1 MIFSFQ
7 KKVSRISENSWGSQ
21 RNFKIQDENENENE
35 NPSLNEVQGQN
46 EKRKE
51 NFSGRNELN
60 PDLLLFPTYS
70 SNSFSSIA
78 QECSEQLL
86 PLSSTLL
93 AQHQKNQKEL
103 NYVRNMKHNNRFQY
117 GCSDVDASSVSSCG
131 GDNIHK
137 SETLSPPKSP
147 VLTPVCSSHKRGGG
161 GEGVSK
167 RLIHDAFS
175 SLSLAD
181 KCALSVSLCSNNNST
196 GNCNNSMGG
205 SNTLIGQGNN
215 NGTGTGT
222 GTGTGSG
229 SGSGTGTGIVR
240 KLSSSSYG
248 SGDSITSTYSPV
260 CVIAALEDQD
270 EEDSERLFG
279 IDRDFSHSIS
289 QFQFYSHS
297 SSFSSSVGEEYSA
310 NNDSYLSPRLNYLRS
325 HGLSGNIGERGERGS
340 GGECSGNG
348 YESMSIRSVISESD
362 KESLDV
368 VMSMMGQQELDQV
381 EDEVR
386 KIQNNVRGWLLR
398 KNYVNLRDAAKTL
411 QVAWRGKKRM
421 MKNHRT
427 VSDNSEGKD
436 LNYSIKLNKEELGS
450 RMELEF
456 NSNDSSIINE
466 EDEDEIE
473 NGDEH
478 ENENENEGNLYISS
492 RVLSKSLSMSSSSSS
507 SNSSLDRMV
516 LSESANPMKSEYC
529 AENVP
534 LNGTNLIIG
543 TIDRV
548 AERIIERGSGSG
560 SAGAHDVIDVAWKR
574 LQPDRSLQL
583 STPTATATATTIA
596 AATGATSGGAAATAF
611 GSISVPVPSSVLVL
625 IPPDSMSILSTKRT
639 SVNSSSDIVN
649 ANINNSTFGVDVSA
663 GASLSHS
670 NANAQPITETSAQ
683 LPPHTHLKENGTLQ
697 KNMNFNSQEE
707 LHAAGTL
714 QAATRAMIA
723 RRNSFSQAK
732 KQAMASLII
741 QKSFLHWFHKD
752 QSTAVKNGETI
763 GRKRKVYR

>member
-1 MIFSFQ
+1 MIVPFILKSVLLSSLKKQFFTIISFQ
-7 KKVSRISENSWGSQ
+7 KKVSRISENSWSSQ
-21 RNFKIQDENENENE
+21 RNLKIQDENENESENQSVNE
-35 NPSLNEVQGQN
+35 GQGQN

-51 NFSGRNELN
+51 SFSSRNELN
-60 PDLLLFPTYS
+60 PDLLSFPTYS
-70 SNSFSSIA
+70 STSFSSMA
-78 QECSEQLL
+78 QECSEQSL

-93 AQHQKNQKEL
+93 AQHQKNQKQL
-103 NYVRNMKHNNRFQY
+103 NYVRNVKYNNRFQY

-131 GDNIHK
+131 GENIHK

-161 GEGVSK
+161 GGGEGVSN

-205 SNTLIGQGNN
+205 SNTLIGQGNSN
-215 NGTGTGT
+215 
-222 GTGTGSG
+222 GTGSG
-229 SGSGTGTGIVR
+229 TSAGAGIVR

-279 IDRDFSHSIS
+279 IDKDFSHSIS

-297 SSFSSSVGEEYSA
+297 SSSSVGEEYSA

-421 MKNHRT
+421 MKNHRS
-427 VSDNSEGKD
+427 VSDSGEGKD
-436 LNYSIKLNKEELGS
+436 LNYSIKLNKEEGES

-466 EDEDEIE
+466 EDE
-473 NGDEH
+473 
-478 ENENENEGNLYISS
+478 NENENEGNPYVSS
-492 RVLSKSLSMSSSSSS
+492 NVSSKALSMSSSSSS
-507 SNSSLDRMV
+507 SDSSLDRMV

-548 AERIIERGSGSG
+548 TERLIERGSGSD
-560 SAGAHDVIDVAWKR
+560 SVGANDVSDVARKI
-574 LQPDRSLQL
+574 LQPDRSLQS
-583 STPTATATATTIA
+583 STPIATATATTIA
-596 AATGATSGGAAATAF
+596 TAAGAAAF
-611 GSISVPVPSSVLVL
+611 GSASVPIPSPVLVL
-625 IPPDSMSILSTKRT
+625 VPPDSMSILSTKRT

-649 ANINNSTFGVDVSA
+649 ANMNDSTVGVDVST
-663 GASLSHS
+663 GAPLSYLH
-670 NANAQPITETSAQ
+670 ANAQPVTETSAQ
-683 LPPHTHLKENGTLQ
+683 SSPQTHMKENGTHQ
-697 KNMNFNSQEE
+697 KNMKFHSKEE

-763 GRKRKVYR
+763 GRKRKVFR

>member
-222 GTGTGSG
+222 GTGSG

-340 GGECSGNG
+340 GGEGTGNC

-421 MKNHRT
+421 MKNHRS
-427 VSDNSEGKD
+427 VSDSGEGKD
-436 LNYSIKLNKEELGS
+436 LNYSIKLNKEEGES

-466 EDEDEIE
+466 EDE
-473 NGDEH
+473 
-478 ENENENEGNLYISS
+478 NENENEGNPYVSS
-492 RVLSKSLSMSSSSSS
+492 SVSSKALSMSSSSTSS
-507 SNSSLDRMV
+507 SSDSSLDRMV

-548 AERIIERGSGSG
+548 TERLIERGSGSD
-560 SAGAHDVIDVAWKR
+560 SVGAHGVSDVARKI
-574 LQPDRSLQL
+574 LQPDRSLQS
-583 STPTATATATTIA
+583 STPIATATATTIA
-596 AATGATSGGAAATAF
+596 TAAGAAAAF
-611 GSISVPVPSSVLVL
+611 GSASVPIPSPVLVL
-625 IPPDSMSILSTKRT
+625 VPPDSMSILSTKRT

-649 ANINNSTFGVDVSA
+649 ANMNDSTVGVDVST
-663 GASLSHS
+663 GAPLSYLH
-670 NANAQPITETSAQ
+670 ANAQPVTETSAQ
-683 LPPHTHLKENGTLQ
+683 SSPQTHMKENGTHQ
-697 KNMNFNSQEE
+697 KNMKFHSKEE

-763 GRKRKVYR
+763 GRKRKVFR